1 MKQLLV
7 LSGKGGTGKTSVV
20 ASLARLAKN
29 AAFVD
34 ADVDAADLHLLL
46 HPKVQHREDFYS
58 GFVAKID
65 PERCVECGTCRDLCR
80 YDAINESFEVDSF
93 SCEGCGLCEWN
104 CPEEAI
110 SLEENLSGQWF
121 ISETVNGPMVHA
133 KLGIAAD
140 NSGKLV
146 SLIREKSRE
155 VAEKEGKDLILID
168 GSPGLGC
175 PVIASVSGVDMA
187 LLIAEPTPS
196 GLHDLER
203 LLELLHHFQVP
214 AFVVVNKADL
224 DDTMAEKIE
233 VRCAEKGVK
242 SLGRIPFDA
251 AVVKALVAG
260 EVLVDY
266 SAGAAALAV
275 KKIWDRLKLEL
286 NLLEN

>member
-1 MKQLLV
+1 MKQLLI

-20 ASLARLAKN
+20 ASLAKLAKN
-29 AAFVD
+29 AVFVD

-46 HPKVQHREDFYS
+46 HPKIQHREDFTS
-58 GFVAKID
+58 GFVAEID
-65 PERCVECGTCRDLCR
+65 SERCIACGTCRDLCR
-80 YDAINESFEVDSF
+80 FDAIDETFKVDSF

-104 CPEEAI
+104 CPEQAI
-110 SLEENLSGQWF
+110 TLKENLSGEWF
-121 ISETVNGPMVHA
+121 ISETANGPMVHA

-155 VAEKEGKDLILID
+155 VAEEKGRDLILLD

-203 LLELLHHFQVP
+203 LLDLLKHFSVP

-233 VRCAEKGVK
+233 ERCAAKGVK
-242 SLGRIPFDA
+242 SLGRIPFDE

-260 EVLVDY
+260 EALVDY
-266 SAGAAALAV
+266 SAGAAAQAV